1 MNNNELVLVKFNL
14 MNLIEQLSKQSF
26 AEDNEL
32 LSEAVS
38 KLMEVQGLLHKYE
51 RQS

>member
-1 MNNNELVLVKFNL
+1 MNNKELVMVRYNL
-14 MNLIEQLSKQSF
+14 MNLLDQLSKQYF

-38 KLMEVQGLLHKYE
+38 KLMEVQSLLHKYE